1 MREQVRVIKH
11 RLISGSRVV
20 KYAST
25 ALRHVVTSIVALLLV
40 LLIVALES

>member
-11 RLISGSRVV
+11 RRTGGSRVV
-20 KYAST
+20 KYASI
-25 ALRHVVTSIVALLLV
+25 ALRYAVTSIVALLLV